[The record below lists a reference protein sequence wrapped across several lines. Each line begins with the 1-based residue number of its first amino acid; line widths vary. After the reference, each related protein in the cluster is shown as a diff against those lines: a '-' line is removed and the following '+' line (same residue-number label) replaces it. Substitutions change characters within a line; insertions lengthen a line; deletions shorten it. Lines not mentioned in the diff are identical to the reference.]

1 MQEIKVCNILFE
13 LCGSYKKEEEGLVLN
28 NNMSKP
34 SNKQKIHVFRETQVL
49 CIAKWQEY
57 VSNIQRDLLALEG

>member
-1 MQEIKVCNILFE
+1 VD
-13 LCGSYKKEEEGLVLN
+13 SYKKKEEGLVLN

-34 SNKQKIHVFRETQVL
+34 SNKQEIHVFKEIQVL